1 MTDDE
6 FLHAFD
12 AGALPPAQFDH
23 AAHLRAARALLL
35 RAPFLEAC
43 ARMRDGLRA
52 LARAAG
58 RPALY
63 HETVTVAFMSLV
75 HARVATA
82 PGADW
87 QAFVAAHPE
96 LSDRALLRRH
106 YRAATLAAPE
116 ARERFVL
123 ETLAPEVQA

>member
-6 FLHAFD
+6 FLQAFD
-12 AGALPPAQFDH
+12 AGALAPAQFDH

-52 LARAAG
+52 LARTAG

-63 HETVTVAFMSLV
+63 HETVTIAFMSLV
-75 HARVATA
+75 HARVAA
-82 PGADW
+82 GPGEDW
-87 QAFVAAHPE
+87 RAFVAAHPE
-96 LSDRALLRRH
+96 LSDRALLQRH
-106 YRAATLAAPE
+106 YRAATLAAPA

-123 ETLAPEVQA
+123 ETLAPGADA